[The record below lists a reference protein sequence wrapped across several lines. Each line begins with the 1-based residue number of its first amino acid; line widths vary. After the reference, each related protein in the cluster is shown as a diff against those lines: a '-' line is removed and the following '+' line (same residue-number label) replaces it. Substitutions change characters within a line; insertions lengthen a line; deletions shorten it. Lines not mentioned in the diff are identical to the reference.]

1 MSVDVN
7 FHLHRIGG
15 DTCIYKKGIL
25 MSRDGHENQ
34 SSLTSSVPLCLP
46 SGTSQKAWSAQVWSM
61 PTALLKFKIL
71 FIQLALVQYSLVTRT
86 QQKIKKEKKSKKK
99 TGLCSTSGTESTA
112 FPFDSAVAQNLT
124 DLELGRNLSWQNACL
139 M

>member
-1 MSVDVN
+1 
-7 FHLHRIGG
+7 
-15 DTCIYKKGIL
+15 

-61 PTALLKFKIL
+61 PNALLKFKIL

-86 QQKIKKEKKSKKK
+86 QQKIKKEKKKARRKQD
-99 TGLCSTSGTESTA
+99 C
-112 FPFDSAVAQNLT
+112 AQLLGPKARHVPLT
-124 DLELGRNLSWQNACL
+124 QQ
-139 M
+139 